1 VTVRSRYAGAMLLHA
16 FAARAGAGDIFRAAA
31 GQDAA
36 PQDVALLAAVSA
48 CFALGA
54 ATTEQFKHLAAAEAG
69 PLAGL
74 SRLPGLRTL
83 RPGLAA
89 IADRAG
95 SPTASTPTCAT
106 TTNTAPS
113 PARPSS
119 PPLAEVVTRIAEP
132 FVQVIYDIEVSQMAF
147 GRIALLGDAAF
158 AVHPHAAAGTA
169 KAAADG

>member
-1 VTVRSRYAGAMLLHA
+1 MRSRYAGAMLLHA
-16 FAARAGAGDIFRAAA
+16 FAARAGAGEIFRAAA

-83 RPGLAA
+83 RP
-89 IADRAG
+89 
-95 SPTASTPTCAT
+95 
-106 TTNTAPS
+106 
-113 PARPSS
+113 
-119 PPLAEVVTRIAEP
+119 
-132 FVQVIYDIEVSQMAF
+132 
-147 GRIALLGDAAF
+147 
-158 AVHPHAAAGTA
+158 AAGRDRGPGRPA
-169 KAAADG
+169 GAAADVRRRDAGRGPGGLRRVLRR